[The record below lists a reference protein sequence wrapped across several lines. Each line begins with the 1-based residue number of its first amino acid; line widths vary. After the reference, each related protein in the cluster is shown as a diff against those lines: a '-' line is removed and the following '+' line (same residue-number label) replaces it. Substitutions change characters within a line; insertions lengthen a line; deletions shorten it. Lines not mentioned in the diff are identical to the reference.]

1 MNMSRIFR
9 RTLVVIIIIFGLVAN
24 ATALLSAWILYR
36 DLTDEYVT
44 KGRAIAGSIAEASV
58 EILLNR
64 DASTVQA
71 MIDKFLDIEGVGYV
85 YVIDGEGRMISHTFV
100 PAIPDTDHLGP
111 VDPKAFTVR
120 DLELPGMGDFI
131 QVSAPILAG
140 VAGTV
145 CVGMDK
151 NIIRAKIR
159 AAVIQQ
165 ELLMLLMLAG
175 SVCVFYVL
183 VKGISRPLVELSEYA
198 KKLRAHDFS
207 ARIAV
212 TSDDEVGLL
221 AATMN
226 SMADELSELVSGLER
241 AVAASTRELQG
252 ALAHMR
258 AIMDNMADGLLVTDT
273 KGRIT
278 NFNPPLV
285 HMFGLEGADLT
296 GKDARQLFSG
306 AMAELPGA
314 ARTAQTAILTAEV
327 RLGGGRV
334 GKAAASAI
342 HARQDGL
349 DGADP
354 ADGGDPSATWLGT
367 VILVRDITSEKEVD
381 RMKTEFISTVSH
393 ELRTPLTSVL
403 GFAKII
409 RKKFVEDILT
419 RLDAS
424 DKKARRAAGQIGD
437 NLGIIVS
444 EGERLT
450 ELVNDVLDIAKMESG
465 KIEWDLRP
473 VSIDEVVERSVT
485 STSALIEQKG
495 LTLSVDVGFGL
506 PSFLGDH
513 DRLIQVMLNLISNA
527 VKFTVAGGITIRAF
541 IEGEMIRVGVLDTGP
556 GISDKDQEIIFE
568 KFKQAGDT
576 LTEKPKGTGLGLPIC
591 RQIVDRHGGRIWV
604 ESVPG
609 QGSAFWFT
617 LPVRG
622 ASREDAAHPVPE
634 PGFRDRLQPLPAA
647 KNQGTILVVDD
658 EPPVRLFLEQ
668 LLADEGFRVLSAPDG
683 PQAIEMAKA
692 HRPDLIT
699 MDLMMPGMDG
709 ATTIKHLRA
718 DPDTRDIPVV
728 VISALPARE
737 REQAGG
743 DASMVKPVNEAAL
756 LETIVSLLRGAGKD
770 TRPCMV
776 LKRNGEESTNPLL
789 MICPGKVQHTTREDL
804 WKRLDEGFTGTVF
817 VPGSISHEMDLN
829 RLSAN
834 PNIHVV
840 IFAE

>member
-1 MNMSRIFR
+1 MKMSRLFR
-9 RTLVVIIIIFGLVAN
+9 KTLAAIVIIFGLVAN
-24 ATALLSAWILYR
+24 ATALLSAWILYQ

-58 EILLNR
+58 ELLLNR

-71 MIDKFLDIEGVGYV
+71 MIDKFLEIEGVGYV
-85 YVIDGEGRMISHTFV
+85 YVADEEGRIISHTFV
-100 PAIPDTDHLGP
+100 PGIPADARRGDVDTREVSVKD
-111 VDPKAFTVR
+111 V
-120 DLELPGMGDFI
+120 ELPGIGTFI

-140 VAGTV
+140 VAGHV

-151 NIIRAKIR
+151 DIIRAKIR
-159 AAVIQQ
+159 RAVVQQ
-165 ELLMLLMLAG
+165 ELLMLLMLAV
-175 SVCVFYVL
+175 SVAVFSIL
-183 VKGISRPLVELSEYA
+183 IKGVSRPLTELSEYA
-198 KKLRAHDFS
+198 TRLRAHDFS

-221 AATMN
+221 ASTMN

-241 AVAASTRELQG
+241 AVADSTRELQG

-258 AIMDNMADGLLVTDT
+258 TIMDNMADGLLVTDAT
-273 KGRIT
+273 GRIT
-278 NFNPPLV
+278 NYNPPLV
-285 HMFGLEGADLT
+285 HMFGLDGADIT
-296 GKDARQLFSG
+296 DKDTRQLFSG
-306 AMAELPGA
+306 AMAGLPVA
-314 ARTAQTAILTAEV
+314 AMAEPSEILTVEV
-327 RLGGGRV
+327 RLSGGRV

-342 HARQDGL
+342 HSRTDDAHGNPSRPA
-349 DGADP
+349 GA
-354 ADGGDPSATWLGT
+354 ACLGT

-409 RKKFVEDILT
+409 RKKFLEDIEP
-419 RLDAS
+419 RLDAT
-424 DKKARRAAGQIGD
+424 DKKALRAAAQIGD
-437 NLGIIVS
+437 NIGIIVS

-465 KIEWDLRP
+465 KIEWDLAP
-473 VSIDEVVERSVT
+473 VTIAEVIARSV
-485 STSALIEQKG
+485 STARSLAEHKG
-495 LTLSVDVGFGL
+495 LSLSVDISPGL

-527 VKFTVAGGITIRAF
+527 VKFTPSGGIAIRAF
-541 IEGEMIRVGVLDTGP
+541 IEGEMIRVGVIDTGP
-556 GISDKDQEIIFE
+556 GISQKDQEIIFE

-604 ESVPG
+604 ESTPG

-622 ASREDAAHPVPE
+622 ATREAGAAPVPASAS
-634 PGFRDRLQPLPAA
+634 RDRLQPLPAGMA
-647 KNQGTILVVDD
+647 QGTILVVDD
-658 EPPVRLFLEQ
+658 EPPVRLYLEQ
-668 LLADEGFRVLSAPDG
+668 LLADEGFRVLSAADG
-683 PQAIEMAKA
+683 PQAIDLAVA

-709 ATTIKHLRA
+709 ATTIRHLRA
-718 DPDTRDIPVV
+718 DPATRDIPVV

-737 REQAGG
+737 CARAGG
-743 DASMVKPVNEAAL
+743 DASMIKPVDEAAL

-776 LKRNGEESTNPLL
+776 LKRNGEEIASPLL
-789 MICPGKVQHTTREDL
+789 MICPGKVQHTTREEL
-804 WKRLDEGFTGTVF
+804 WQRLDEGFSGTVF
-817 VPGSISHEMDLN
+817 VPGSISHEMDLA

>member
-1 MNMSRIFR
+1 MKMSRLFR
-9 RTLVVIIIIFGLVAN
+9 KTLVAIVIIFGVVAN
-24 ATALLSAWILYR
+24 ATALLSAWILYT
-36 DLTDEYVT
+36 DLTDEYET

-85 YVIDGEGRMISHTFV
+85 YVLDNEGRVLSHTFV
-100 PAIPDTDHLGP
+100 PGIPDEVRAGQA
-111 VDPKAFTVR
+111 DPSGVTVK
-120 DLELPGMGDFI
+120 DVELPGMGGFI

-151 NIIRAKIR
+151 NIIHAKIR
-159 AAVIQQ
+159 TAVIQQ
-165 ELLMLLMLAG
+165 EVLMMLMMGVA
-175 SVCVFYVL
+175 VIVFSML
-183 VKGISRPLVELSEYA
+183 IKGISRPLVDLSEYA
-198 KKLRAHDFS
+198 RKLRAHDFS
-207 ARIAV
+207 ARIAIA
-212 TSDDEVGLL
+212 SDDEVGLL

-241 AVAASTRELQG
+241 AVAGSTRELQG

-273 KGRIT
+273 TGRIT

-306 AMAELPGA
+306 AMGELPEA
-314 ARTAQTAILTAEV
+314 AGTAQAAILTAEV

-342 HARQDGL
+342 HAH
-349 DGADP
+349 AAN
-354 ADGGDPSATWLGT
+354 ADGPDGPAGPDAAATWLGT

-409 RKKFVEDILT
+409 RKKFVEDILP

-424 DKKARRAAGQIGD
+424 DQKARRAAGQIGD

-465 KIEWDLRP
+465 KIEWDLQP
-473 VSIDEVVERSVT
+473 VTIAEVVERSVT
-485 STSALIEQKG
+485 ATSALIDQKG
-495 LTLSVDVGFGL
+495 LSLSVDVGFGL
-506 PSFLGDH
+506 PSFLGDR

-527 VKFTVAGGITIRAF
+527 VKFTAQGGITIRAF
-541 IEGEMIRVGVLDTGP
+541 IEGEMIRVGVSDTGP
-556 GISDKDQEIIFE
+556 GISERDQEIIFE

-604 ESVPG
+604 ESAPG
-609 QGSAFWFT
+609 QGSVFWFS
-617 LPVRG
+617 LPIRG
-622 ASREDAAHPVPE
+622 AARDKTLHPIPE
-634 PGFRDRLQPLPAA
+634 QPFRGRLQPLPAE
-647 KNQGTILVVDD
+647 KGQGTILVVDD

-668 LLADEGFRVLSAPDG
+668 LLADEGFRVLSASDG

-709 ATTIKHLRA
+709 TATIRHLRA
-718 DPDTRDIPVV
+718 DSETRDIPVV
-728 VISALPARE
+728 VISALPDRDRE
-737 REQAGG
+737 RAGG

-756 LETIVSLLRGAGKD
+756 IETIVSLLRGAGKD

-776 LKRNGEESTNPLL
+776 LKRNGEESTSPLL
-789 MICPGKVQHTTREDL
+789 MICPGKVQHTTREEL
-804 WKRLDEGFTGTVF
+804 WKRLEEGFTGTVF
-817 VPGSISHEMDLN
+817 VPGSISHEMDLG
-829 RLSAN
+829 RLSAH

>member
-1 MNMSRIFR
+1 MKMSRIFR

-36 DLTDEYVT
+36 DLSDEYVS

-58 EILLNR
+58 EILQSR

-85 YVIDGEGRMISHTFV
+85 YVIDGDSRIISHTFV
-100 PAIPDTDHLGP
+100 PAIPHTDHLGV
-111 VDPKAFTVR
+111 VDPKAVTVR
-120 DLELPGMGDFI
+120 DVELPGIGDYI

-151 NIIRAKIR
+151 DIIRAKIR

-165 ELLMLLMLAG
+165 ELLMLVMLAG
-175 SVCVFYVL
+175 AVAVFYIL
-183 VKGISRPLVELSEYA
+183 VKGISRPLEELSDYA
-198 KKLRAHDFS
+198 RKLRAHDFS
-207 ARIAV
+207 ARIEVA
-212 TSDDEVGLL
+212 TDDEVGLL

-226 SMADELSELVSGLER
+226 SMADELSGLVTGLER

-273 KGRIT
+273 NGRIT
-278 NFNPPLV
+278 HFNPPLV

-314 ARTAQTAILTAEV
+314 AGEAKTAILTAEV

-342 HARQDGL
+342 HARHD
-349 DGADP
+349 DP
-354 ADGGDPSATWLGT
+354 GEATAAAPPEFVETWLGT
-367 VILVRDITSEKEVD
+367 VMLVRDITSEKEVD

-409 RKKFVEDILT
+409 RKKFVEDILP
-419 RLDAS
+419 RLDAA
-424 DKKARRAAGQIGD
+424 DRKARRASDQIGD

-473 VSIDEVVERSVT
+473 VTIGEVVERSVT
-485 STSALIEQKG
+485 ATRALIEQKG
-495 LTLSVDVGFGL
+495 LRLNVDLGFGL
-506 PSFLGDH
+506 PSFLGDR
-513 DRLIQVMLNLISNA
+513 DRLIQVLLNLISNA
-527 VKFTVAGGITIRAF
+527 VKFTTTGGITIEAA
-541 IEGEMIRVGVLDTGP
+541 IDGEMIRVGVVDTGP
-556 GISDKDQEIIFE
+556 GISEKDQEIIFE

-604 ESVPG
+604 ESAPG
-609 QGSAFWFT
+609 AGSAFWFT
-617 LPVRG
+617 LPIRG
-622 ASREDAAHPVPE
+622 AAREDAAHPVSA
-634 PGFRDRLQPLPAA
+634 PGFRDRLAPLPATP
-647 KNQGTILVVDD
+647 NQGVILVVDD

-683 PQAIEMAKA
+683 PQALAMAKA
-692 HRPDLIT
+692 HHPDLIT

-709 ATTIKHLRA
+709 ATTIRRLRA
-718 DPDTRDIPVV
+718 DPDTRHIPVV
-728 VISALPARE
+728 VISALPARD
-737 REQAGG
+737 REQAGA
-743 DASMVKPVNEAAL
+743 DASMVKPVSETAL
-756 LETIVSLLRGAGKD
+756 IETIVSLLRGAGKD

-804 WKRLDEGFTGTVF
+804 WKRLEEGFTGTVF
-817 VPGSISHEMDLN
+817 VPSSISHEMDLT
-829 RLSAN
+829 RLSAH

>member
-1 MNMSRIFR
+1 MSKLFR
-9 RTLVVIIIIFGLVAN
+9 KTLVAIVILFGVVAN
-24 ATALLSAWILYR
+24 ASALLSAFILYT
-36 DLTDEYVT
+36 DLTDEYET

-58 EILLNR
+58 EILQSR

-85 YVIDGEGRMISHTFV
+85 YVLDNEARIISHTFV
-100 PAIPDTDHLGP
+100 PGIPDEIQKAQI
-111 VDPKAFTVR
+111 DPSGFTVK
-120 DLELPGMGDFI
+120 DVDLPGIGGFI
-131 QVSAPILAG
+131 QISAPILAG

-145 CVGMDK
+145 SVGMAK
-151 NIIRAKIR
+151 NIIHAKIR

-165 ELLMLLMLAG
+165 ELLMLFMLA
-175 SVCVFYVL
+175 VAVVVFFML
-183 VKGISRPLVELSEYA
+183 IKGISRPLMELSEYA
-198 KKLRAHDFS
+198 QKLRAHDFS
-207 ARIAV
+207 ARIII

-226 SMADELSELVSGLER
+226 SMADELSDLVSGLER

-258 AIMDNMADGLLVTDT
+258 AIMDNMADGLLVTDAH
-273 KGRIT
+273 GRIT
-278 NFNPPLV
+278 NVNPPLV

-306 AMAELPGA
+306 AMAELPEA

-342 HARQDGL
+342 HSH
-349 DGADP
+349 
-354 ADGGDPSATWLGT
+354 ADGSAGPDAVADDAATWLGT

-409 RKKFVEDILT
+409 RKKFVEDILP

-424 DKKARRAAGQIGD
+424 DNKSRRAAGQIGD

-465 KIEWDLRP
+465 KIEWDLQP
-473 VSIDEVVERSVT
+473 VTIAEVITRSVT
-485 STSALIEQKG
+485 ATSALIEQKG
-495 LTLSVDVGFGL
+495 LSLAQDVSFGL
-506 PSFLGDH
+506 PQFLGDR

-527 VKFTVAGGITIRAF
+527 VKFTAAGGITIRAF
-541 IEGEMIRVGVLDTGP
+541 IDGEMIRVGVSDTGP
-556 GISDKDQEIIFE
+556 GISENDQQIIFE

-604 ESVPG
+604 ESTPG
-609 QGSAFWFT
+609 AGSVFWFT
-617 LPVRG
+617 LPIRG
-622 ASREDAAHPVPE
+622 ASRQDAAHPVQQPA
-634 PGFRDRLQPLPAA
+634 FRDRLLPLPAE

-668 LLADEGFRVLSAPDG
+668 LLADEGFRVLSASDG

-692 HRPDLIT
+692 HAPDLIT

-709 ATTIKHLRA
+709 TTTIRHLRA
-718 DPDTRDIPVV
+718 DPATRDIPVV

-743 DASMVKPVNEAAL
+743 DACMVKPVDESAL
-756 LETIVSLLRGAGKD
+756 IETIVSLLRGAGKD

-776 LKRNGEESTNPLL
+776 LKRNGAESTNPLL
-789 MICPGKVQHTTREDL
+789 MICPGKVQHTTREEL
-804 WKRLDEGFTGTVF
+804 WKRLEEGFSGTVF
-817 VPGSISHEMDLN
+817 IPGSISHEMDLA
-829 RLSAN
+829 RLSAH

>member
-1 MNMSRIFR
+1 MKMSRLFR
-9 RTLVVIIIIFGLVAN
+9 RALVAIVIIFGVVAN
-24 ATALLSAWILYR
+24 ASALLSAFILYT
-36 DLTDEYVT
+36 DLTDEYET
-44 KGRAIAGSIAEASV
+44 KGLAIAGSIAEASV

-85 YVIDGEGRMISHTFV
+85 YVRDNDGRIISHTFV
-100 PAIPDTDHLGP
+100 PGIPDNDHLGEA
-111 VDPKAFTVR
+111 DPSGFTVT
-120 DLELPGMGDFI
+120 DVTLPGMGDYI

-145 CVGMDK
+145 SVGMDK

-165 ELLMLLMLAG
+165 ELLMLFMLLVA
-175 SVCVFYVL
+175 VVVFFML
-183 VKGISRPLVELSEYA
+183 IKGISRPLTDLSEYA

-207 ARIAV
+207 ARIAI

-241 AVAASTRELQG
+241 AVATSTRELQG
-252 ALAHMR
+252 TLAHMR

-273 KGRIT
+273 HGRIT

-306 AMAELPGA
+306 AMAELPEA

-342 HARQDGL
+342 HSRHEHQDG
-349 DGADP
+349 P
-354 ADGGDPSATWLGT
+354 APDDDATLLGT

-409 RKKFVEDILT
+409 RKKFVEDILP

-465 KIEWDLRP
+465 KIEWDLQP
-473 VSIDEVVERSVT
+473 VTIAEVIERSVT

-495 LTLSVDVGFGL
+495 LSLTVDVGFGL
-506 PSFLGDH
+506 PNFLGDR

-527 VKFTVAGGITIRAF
+527 VKFTVAGGITLKAF
-541 IEGEMIRVGVLDTGP
+541 IEGEMIRVGVSDTGP
-556 GISDKDQEIIFE
+556 GISAKDQEIIFE

-609 QGSAFWFT
+609 QGSVFWFT
-617 LPVRG
+617 LPIRG
-622 ASREDAAHPVPE
+622 AARKDASHPLPE
-634 PGFRDRLQPLPAA
+634 PAFRGRLQPLPAG
-647 KNQGTILVVDD
+647 KGQGTILVVDD

-683 PQAIEMAKA
+683 PQAIAMAKA

-709 ATTIKHLRA
+709 AATIRHLRA
-718 DPDTRDIPVV
+718 DPETRDIPVV

-743 DASMVKPVNEAAL
+743 DASMVKPVSEAAL

-804 WKRLDEGFTGTVF
+804 WRRLEEGFTGTVF
-817 VPGSISHEMDLN
+817 IPGSISHEMDLT
-829 RLSAN
+829 RLSAH

>member
-1 MNMSRIFR
+1 MKMSKLFR
-9 RTLVVIIIIFGLVAN
+9 KTLVAIVILFGVVAN
-24 ATALLSAWILYR
+24 ASALLSAWILYT
-36 DLTDEYVT
+36 DLTDEYET

-85 YVIDGEGRMISHTFV
+85 YVLDNEGRIISHTFV
-100 PAIPDTDHLGP
+100 PGIPDEVQMAP
-111 VDPKAFTVR
+111 IDPSGFTVT
-120 DLELPGMGDFI
+120 DVALPGMGGFI

-151 NIIRAKIR
+151 NIIHAKIR

-165 ELLMLLMLAG
+165 ELLMLFMLA
-175 SVCVFYVL
+175 VAVVVFFML
-183 VKGISRPLVELSEYA
+183 IKGISRPLMELSEYA
-198 KKLRAHDFS
+198 RKLRAHDFS
-207 ARIAV
+207 ARIII

-226 SMADELSELVSGLER
+226 SMADELSDLVSGLER

-258 AIMDNMADGLLVTDT
+258 AIMDNMADGLLVTDAH
-273 KGRIT
+273 GRIT

-306 AMAELPGA
+306 AMAELPEA
-314 ARTAQTAILTAEV
+314 ARSQTAILTAEV

-342 HARQDGL
+342 HAHAHGPSGPD
-349 DGADP
+349 AA
-354 ADGGDPSATWLGT
+354 ADGDAATWLGT

-409 RKKFVEDILT
+409 RKKFVEDILP
-419 RLDAS
+419 RLDATDNKS
-424 DKKARRAAGQIGD
+424 RRAAGQIGD

-465 KIEWDLRP
+465 KIEWDLQP
-473 VSIDEVVERSVT
+473 VTIAEVIERSVT
-485 STSALIEQKG
+485 ATSALIEQKG
-495 LTLSVDVGFGL
+495 LSLNLDISLGL
-506 PSFLGDH
+506 PQFLGDR

-527 VKFTVAGGITIRAF
+527 VKFTAAGGVTIRAF
-541 IEGEMIRVGVLDTGP
+541 IEGEMIRVGVSDTGP
-556 GISDKDQEIIFE
+556 GISENDQQIIFE

-604 ESVPG
+604 ESAPG
-609 QGSAFWFT
+609 QGSVFWFT

-622 ASREDAAHPVPE
+622 ASRQGADRPVQE
-634 PGFRDRLQPLPAA
+634 PAFRDRLQPLPAG

-668 LLADEGFRVLSAPDG
+668 LLADEGFRVLSASDG

-709 ATTIKHLRA
+709 TTTIRHLRA
-718 DPDTRDIPVV
+718 DPATRDIPVV

-743 DASMVKPVNEAAL
+743 DACMVKPISESAL
-756 LETIVSLLRGAGKD
+756 IETIVSLLRGAGKD

-776 LKRNGEESTNPLL
+776 LKRNGAESTNPLL
-789 MICPGKVQHTTREDL
+789 MICPGKVQHTTREEL
-804 WKRLDEGFTGTVF
+804 WKRLEEGFSGTVF
-817 VPGSISHEMDLN
+817 IPGSISHEMDLT
-829 RLSAN
+829 RLSAH